1 VLGLPPFEALG
12 LGRFRQPVPARRI
25 VLYPLLDTGFLAR
38 LDISLAQAL
47 ATALDSGVDTL
58 QIRHK
63 GSFDRDF
70 ALVLERCATLAL
82 NYKATLILNDRAD
95 YAALCGMGLHVG
107 QDDLPPAAARR
118 ILGPQAIIGYSTH
131 NGAQLAAAANEPIS
145 YAALGPIF
153 PTQSKENPS
162 PVVGL
167 EGLRQWR
174 SLCPLPLV
182 AIGGITI
189 DNAPQVI
196 AAGANKV
203 AILSA
208 LWQAPYTL
216 NSFGA
221 SIQQWR
227 KTLATQA
234 L

>member
-1 VLGLPPFEALG
+1 
-12 LGRFRQPVPARRI
+12 
-25 VLYPLLDTGFLAR
+25 VLYPLLDTAFLAH
-38 LDISLAQAL
+38 LDITLADAL
-47 ATALDSGVDTL
+47 NAALDAGVDTI

-63 GSFDRDF
+63 GDFNRDF
-70 ALVLERCATLAL
+70 ALVLERCASTASR
-82 NYKATLILNDRAD
+82 YQTSLILNDRAD
-95 YAALCGMGLHVG
+95 YAALFAMGLHVG
-107 QDDLPPAAARR
+107 QDDLPPKAARQ
-118 ILGPQAIIGYSTH
+118 ILGPEAVIGFSTH
-131 NGAQLAAAANEPIS
+131 NAPQLAAAASEPIS

-153 PTQSKENPS
+153 PTQSKNNPS

-167 EGLRQWR
+167 EALRQWR
-174 SLCPLPLV
+174 ALCPLPLV
-182 AIGGITI
+182 AIGGITL

-227 KTLATQA
+227 KTLATPA